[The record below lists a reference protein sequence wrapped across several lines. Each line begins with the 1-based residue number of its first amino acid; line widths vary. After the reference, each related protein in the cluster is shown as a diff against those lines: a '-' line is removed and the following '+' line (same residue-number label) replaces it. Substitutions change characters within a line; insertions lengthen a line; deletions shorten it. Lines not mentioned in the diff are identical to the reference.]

1 MSLISPC
8 HAEKIKKVHFALI
21 LIFYY
26 TMNVGRERKGERREA
41 RTKREEERRGARRER
56 EVERRE
62 GGGCTEEAEQSR
74 FLTGF
79 LACHPPPRDESLVI

>member
-1 MSLISPC
+1 MAPARAVTTISQLSRP
-8 HAEKIKKVHFALI
+8 
-21 LIFYY
+21 
-26 TMNVGRERKGERREA
+26 GQERKGERREA
-41 RTKREEERRGARRER
+41 RRKREEERRGARRER

-74 FLTGF
+74 FLPGF